1 MHDKIFLRDLQIQ
14 TIIGIYDWEREQK
27 QTVSIDLTM
36 PGNIRAAAAVDH
48 IDATLNYKAVAKR
61 IITFVED
68 STFQL
73 VETLA
78 ERIATICTEEFAM
91 HFVEVRVNKPGAVRG
106 AQDVGVQIR
115 RGVSE
120 ALGAHEVFVSLGSNM
135 EPEKNLR
142 LAMAALT
149 KRFGAISRSSV
160 YRNKAIGFDGEPF
173 LNLVVGFATT
183 EAPHAV
189 NDALHDIEADFGRE
203 RGDEKFAPRT
213 LDMDLLLYGDAVIN
227 RDDLIVPRPELSE
240 YAFMLQPLA
249 ELAGHKRDPISG
261 APWQKVWADADMG
274 DHDMTLVD
282 I

>member
-61 IITFVED
+61 VISFTEE
-68 STFQL
+68 SSFQL

-78 ERIATICTEEFAM
+78 ERIAGICTAEFSM
-91 HFVEVRVNKPGAVRG
+91 DWVEVRVNKPGAVRG
-106 AQDVGVQIR
+106 SKDVGVMIR
-115 RGVSE
+115 RGLSE
-120 ALGAHEVFVSLGSNM
+120 APGPHEVFVSLGSNM
-135 EPEKNLR
+135 EPEKNLN
-142 LAMAALT
+142 LAMQALT
-149 KRFGAISRSSV
+149 ARFGAISRSSV
-160 YRNKAIGFDGEPF
+160 YRNKAVGFEGEPF
-173 LNLVVGFATT
+173 LNLVVGFDTSESA
-183 EAPHAV
+183 EQV
-189 NDALHDIEADFGRE
+189 NDALHDIEAEFGRT
-203 RGDEKFAPRT
+203 RGDNKFAPRT
-213 LDMDLLLYGDAVIN
+213 LDMDLLVYGDAVIC
-227 RDDLIVPRPELSE
+227 RDDLVVPRPELLK

-261 APWQKVWADADMG
+261 APWQKVWANADLG
-274 DHDMTLVD
+274 EHEMTLVD